1 MSSLL
6 LVLMALSTEA
16 PATAGAQPSSVV
28 ACTAQRLRP
37 FVGPTGI
44 HQSWPTTDELPPD
57 VANGAGLLLSD
68 VGMVADGY
76 SHSLVVDSSSHAAY
90 VVQQGG
96 IAGFRTIYGP
106 LPVAACAGSPPNN
119 SFKGMPL
126 RGTP

>member
-6 LVLMALSTEA
+6 LVLMTLATEA
-16 PATAGAQPSSVV
+16 PITTGAQPSSVV

-44 HQSWPTTDELPPD
+44 HQPWPTTDELPPGL
-57 VANGAGLLLSD
+57 AGAGLLLSD

-76 SHSLVVDSSSHAAY
+76 SHSLVVDTLSSAAY

-96 IAGFRTIYGP
+96 IAGFRKIYGP
-106 LPVAACAGSPPNN
+106 LPVAACAGSTPNN